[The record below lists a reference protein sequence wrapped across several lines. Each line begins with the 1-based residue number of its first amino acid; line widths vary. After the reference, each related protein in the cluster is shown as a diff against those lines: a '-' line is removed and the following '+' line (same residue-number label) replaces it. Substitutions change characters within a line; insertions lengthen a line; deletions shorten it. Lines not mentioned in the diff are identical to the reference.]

1 MLQPI
6 VENQQDMVEELRET
20 VLDMREIAGE
30 LQIHSALE
38 RQNEVFE
45 GIKSEL
51 IQNRQE
57 MGNRLSQLIGE
68 LQIIPALEAQ
78 NQVFGRI
85 ESHLEGQ
92 RDLVNEQI
100 EIMQTLGS
108 SVNRLQQTFSNA
120 ESDEQRRA
128 ESMLQQL
135 TQEFNTLGE
144 KMDTLNHTMSKPGLY
159 RWGSEVRRWFRGS
172 RK

>member
-1 MLQPI
+1 MI
-6 VENQQDMVEELRET
+6 RNQRET
-20 VLDMREIAGE
+20 
-30 LQIHSALE
+30 
-38 RQNEVFE
+38 
-45 GIKSEL
+45 
-51 IQNRQE
+51 
-57 MGNRLSQLIGE
+57 GNRLSQLIGE

-85 ESHLEGQ
+85 ESHLERQ

-120 ESDEQRRA
+120 ESDEQQRA
-128 ESMLQQL
+128 ENMLQQL

-144 KMDTLNHTMSKPGLY
+144 KMDTLNHTMGKPGLY
-159 RWGSEVRRWFRGS
+159 RWGSEIRRWFGMF